1 MFLFPFQQQQSN
13 TADCGVFAIA
23 FATAICNGQDPEKLL
38 FKTSDMRKHLNDCL
52 EDKKMWQFPAKLIN
66 KPTQG

>member
-1 MFLFPFQQQQSN
+1 MFLFPFQQKQSNN

-38 FKTSDMRKHLNDCL
+38 FKTSEMRKHLHDCL
-52 EDKKMWQFPAKLIN
+52 ENKKMQQFPAN
-66 KPTQG
+66 